1 MSDVGKFILR
11 VLKERKKSLRGL
23 AREAVASSSYV
34 SRLTRGLFVP
44 TPEILIRLAPHLGV
58 TRHRILQEA
67 GWLQSE
73 VTDAELPKVLLP
85 FSVPV
90 MYMRQAD
97 GFVAYT
103 PALDLSTC
111 GDTCEE
117 AQTMFA
123 EAVTIFFRE
132 LAEMGTL
139 DEVLAECGWQKV
151 SRPTERWVP
160 PVLVGQAEEEVKIP
174 LPA

>member
-1 MSDVGKFILR
+1 MSNVGKFILR

-23 AREAVASSSYV
+23 AREAGVSSSYL
-34 SRLTRGLFVP
+34 SRLTRGLFIP

-58 TRHRILQEA
+58 TRQRIFQEA

-73 VTDAELPKVLLP
+73 VTDAELPKVLRP

-90 MYMRQAD
+90 MYMREAD

-111 GDTCEE
+111 GGTFEE
-117 AQTMFA
+117 AQKMFA
-123 EAVTIFFRE
+123 EAVTIFFKE
-132 LAEMGTL
+132 LVEMGTL
-139 DEVLAECGWQKV
+139 EEVLTECGWQKV
-151 SRPTERWVP
+151 SRPTEHWVA

-174 LPA
+174 VPV